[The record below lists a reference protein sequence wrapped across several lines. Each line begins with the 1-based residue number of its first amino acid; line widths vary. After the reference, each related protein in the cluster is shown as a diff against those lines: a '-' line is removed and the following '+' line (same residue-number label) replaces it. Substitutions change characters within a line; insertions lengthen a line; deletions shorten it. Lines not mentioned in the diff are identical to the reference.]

1 MKSGRYDS
9 AKPILKTLHWL
20 PVKQR
25 IEYKMLLLTYKGI
38 HNLLPSYLCE
48 LLTTKSPTRV
58 LRSNKG
64 ILLEIPKSNTN
75 FGERAFSAAGPTLW
89 NKLPSQLR
97 EAKTIERFKKDL
109 KTHLFCET
117 YQ

>member
-1 MKSGRYDS
+1 
-9 AKPILKTLHWL
+9 
-20 PVKQR
+20 
-25 IEYKMLLLTYKGI
+25 MLLLTYKGI

-48 LLTTKSPTRV
+48 LLTIKSPKQV

-64 ILLEIPKSNTN
+64 ILLEITKSNTN

-89 NKLPSQLR
+89 NKLPSQRR
-97 EAKTIERFKKDL
+97 ETRTIERFKKDL

-117 YQ
+117 YKYICNFYF